1 MSHSIG
7 GLIVACFALALAGHA
22 AALDGER
29 KGFMFDFGLGG
40 SYISDEFT
48 TLQTDNTGGS
58 AATFNIGYGV
68 SNQLMIYLG
77 GRSGAWSSFFT
88 DEIASIGVGAIGA
101 TFYFSETAPSG
112 YINGVVGSANYDNGQ
127 SADGSGFSLGVGYE
141 WIQNWSLGAD
151 YTLGQISGLNTHV
164 IALKINHHW
173 Y

>member
-1 MSHSIG
+1 MSHRTG
-7 GLIVACFALALAGHA
+7 GLIVACFVLALAGRA

-29 KGFMFDFGLGG
+29 KGFMVDFGLGG
-40 SYISDEFT
+40 GYISDESI
-48 TLQTDNTGGS
+48 LATDNTGGA

-77 GRSGAWSSFFT
+77 ARSGAWSSSFT
-88 DEIASIGVGAIGA
+88 NETASIGVGAIGA

-127 SADGSGFSLGVGYE
+127 TADGGGFCLGVGYE
-141 WIQNWSLGAD
+141 WIENWSFGAD
-151 YTLGQISGLNTHV
+151 YTLGQISGLNTQV
-164 IALKINHHW
+164 IAFKINKHW